1 MPQDYLRFG
10 IITRLVARFFYS
22 LILDAPR
29 KELIHRG
36 GAEERKSV
44 CFSLMSAMFTGLNL
58 AKGRARHIPSKLIQ
72 WLGLLRNMSC
82 SFSYMLFWQ

>member
-1 MPQDYLRFG
+1 MMVD
-10 IITRLVARFFYS
+10 RFFYS

-44 CFSLMSAMFTGLNL
+44 CFSLMSAMFKRLNL
-58 AKGRARHIPSKLIQ
+58 AKGRARHIPTQTDTVVRFAPEHVARFWCCLI
-72 WLGLLRNMSC
+72 
-82 SFSYMLFWQ
+82 